1 MPKNLN
7 LKILTIVGA
16 RPQFIKSSTI
26 SRLLNL
32 KKYKGIQEVI
42 VHTGQHYDDYMSGMF
57 FRELEIPAPN
67 YNLHVG
73 SGSHAQQTSLMMT
86 KLESVVK
93 DEKPDLILVYGDT
106 NSTLAGTLVA
116 AKTPCKLAHV
126 EAGLRSFRK
135 DLPEEV
141 NRVVTD
147 SLSDFAFCP
156 TSTAINNLVKEGRGE
171 KAILVGD
178 VMYDSFLF
186 FTNKLNSYKTLND
199 FGLLRDKYI
208 LATIHRAENT
218 DNPTYLNNIFSSLKN
233 ISTNT
238 HIILPLHPRT
248 KKMVEKFNIS
258 LEGIDIIDPVSYK
271 TMISLLS
278 NASLVITDSG
288 GLQKESYF
296 AKVPCITIRDETEWI
311 ETLENGWNRLVPPN
325 DCNTIKNTIERLLQL
340 DFTDKTYLESYGNG
354 NAASKILDTLINLS

>member
-1 MPKNLN
+1 MSKSNN
-7 LKILTIVGA
+7 LKILTIIGT
-16 RPQFIKSSTI
+16 RPQFIKSSVV
-26 SRLLNL
+26 SRVLNS
-32 KKYKGIQEVI
+32 KKYKDINEVV
-42 VHTGQHYDDYMSGMF
+42 VHTGQHYDDRMSGLF
-57 FRELEIPAPN
+57 FRELGISLPS
-67 YNLHVG
+67 YNLNVG

-86 KLESVVK
+86 KLESVVE
-93 DEKPDLILVYGDT
+93 DEDPDLILVYGDT
-106 NSTLAGTLVA
+106 NSTLAGALVA
-116 AKTPCKLAHV
+116 AKKPCKLAHV

-135 DLPEEV
+135 DMPEEV

-147 SLSDFAFCP
+147 SLSDLLFCP
-156 TSTAINNLVKEGRGE
+156 TTTAINNLVKEGRGE

-178 VMYDSFLF
+178 VMYDSYLY
-186 FTNKLNSYKTLND
+186 FTNKVNSYETSND
-199 FGLLRDKYI
+199 FELPHGKYI

-233 ISTNT
+233 ISTDT

-258 LEGIDIIDPVSYK
+258 LEGIDIIEPVSYK
-271 TMISLLS
+271 TMSFLLS

-311 ETLENGWNRLVPPN
+311 ETLENGWNRLVSPN
-325 DCNTIKNTIERLLQL
+325 DCNTIKNTIQL
-340 DFTDKTYLESYGNG
+340 KVQYN
-354 NAASKILDTLINLS
+354 

>member
-1 MPKNLN
+1 MSKSNN
-7 LKILTIVGA
+7 LKILTIIGA
-16 RPQFIKSSTI
+16 RPQFIKSSVV
-26 SRLLNL
+26 SRVLNS
-32 KKYKGIQEVI
+32 KKYKDINEVV
-42 VHTGQHYDDYMSGMF
+42 VHTGQHYDDRMSGLF
-57 FRELEIPAPN
+57 FRELGISLPS
-67 YNLHVG
+67 YNLNVG

-86 KLESVVK
+86 KLESVVE
-93 DEKPDLILVYGDT
+93 DEDPDLILVYGDT
-106 NSTLAGTLVA
+106 NSTLAGALVA
-116 AKTPCKLAHV
+116 AKKPCKLAHV

-135 DLPEEV
+135 DMPEEA

-147 SLSDFAFCP
+147 SISDLLFCP
-156 TSTAINNLVKEGRGE
+156 TTTAINNLVKEGRGE

-178 VMYDSFLF
+178 VMYDSYLY
-186 FTNKLNSYKTLND
+186 FTNKVNSYETLND
-199 FGLLRDKYI
+199 FKLPHGKYI

-248 KKMVEKFNIS
+248 KKMVTQFDIS

-311 ETLENGWNRLVPPN
+311 ETLENGWNRLVSPN

-354 NAASKILDTLINLS
+354 NAASKIIDALVNLS